1 MAVITI
7 SRELGSNGDL
17 IADLLCEKLG
27 YCRVDKELLSQIAE
41 QAGVDVKTVLQKEQD
56 VTQKPRLISDQM
68 TSLYGRAPSAFSKKS
83 ELDDQTYARIVRE
96 TVLKYAAQGNAV
108 IVGRGGQMILA
119 GDPRALHVHLYASP
133 QVREQ
138 RLIERYGISPLEA
151 KRRIEQSDA
160 QKREYIRVWYDK
172 ANWKDIRH
180 YHLVIDTGRF
190 AAETVAELIAMAARA
205 IDALQV

>member
-17 IADLLCEKLG
+17 IADLLCERLG
-27 YCRVDKELLSQIAE
+27 YCRVDKDLLGQIAQ
-41 QAGVDVKTVLQKEQD
+41 QAGVDVKAVLQKEQE

-68 TSLYGRAPSAFSKKS
+68 TSLYGRAPSAFAQKS
-83 ELDDQTYARIVRE
+83 ALDDQTYARVVRE
-96 TVLKYAAQGNAV
+96 TILKYAEQDNAV
-108 IVGRGGQMILA
+108 IVGRGGQMVLA
-119 GDPRALHVHLYASP
+119 GHPRALHVHLYAAL

-160 QKREYIRVWYDK
+160 QKREYIRLWYDK
-172 ANWKDIRH
+172 ANWKDVRY

-190 AAETVAELIAMAARA
+190 PAETVAELIAMAARA
-205 IDALQV
+205 VDAAQV